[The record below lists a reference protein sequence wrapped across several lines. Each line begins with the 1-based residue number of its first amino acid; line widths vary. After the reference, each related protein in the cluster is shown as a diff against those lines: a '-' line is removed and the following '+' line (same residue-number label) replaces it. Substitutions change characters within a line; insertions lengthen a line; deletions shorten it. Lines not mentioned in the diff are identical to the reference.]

1 MGSKLSWISRVTV
14 SLELQWLTI
23 QIFIGL
29 HADFGHKKDYYKS
42 KYNSY
47 LSTKVCDS
55 TVYNQG

>member
-29 HADFGHKKDYYKS
+29 HADFGHKKD
-42 KYNSY
+42 
-47 LSTKVCDS
+47 
-55 TVYNQG
+55 